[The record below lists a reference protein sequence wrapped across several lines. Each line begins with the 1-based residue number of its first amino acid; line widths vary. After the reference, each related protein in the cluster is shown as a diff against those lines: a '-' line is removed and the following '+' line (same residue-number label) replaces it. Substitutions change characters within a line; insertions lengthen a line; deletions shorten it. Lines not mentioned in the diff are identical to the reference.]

1 MAEAPIKGGLSTNPR
16 DINFYGAQDEDISEY
31 QKSLD
36 DSIKALQQRYAQPNW
51 FNVAAGFFKPQ
62 LGGFAASLGSASE
75 AMGQNV
81 ERERESQLPIA
92 QMRSQ
97 LAMSKIAMGQNK
109 QAADLVKKHEAEGAP
124 LYALPQLAAKLKAL
138 GSPLADSVN
147 AQIDQTRKSQ
157 DLQVQR
163 VNSAIEQRRAAES
176 LINRDEAQGVLT
188 PAEAAVKRAA
198 LPAIPT
204 LPPDPFDRPAQGER
218 GALVKAVDLSVK
230 DSAAGTAGPGKGDAL
245 ADTVA
250 AAKALAGNSA
260 AAAAAAAPPPAAAEA
275 TTSKA
280 IGAQD
285 FLTKAVYPSES
296 PTGAPNPRSTAVGK
310 GQMLKDTRQFIK
322 DKYGMQAGI
331 DQYDKDPAVA
341 AAYDYALLGHNQGL
355 LKDPTAL
362 NHRLMWWFGPGDGPK
377 ILNAKN
383 NETLKS
389 LGLSLKENEDPKKD
403 QYKINGLTADTTV
416 GNLKTT
422 ISTQLKKNKID
433 PDAKVV
439 FGEQPKGVEAAAVPA
454 AAAPAPK
461 PAEQD
466 RFPVLHA
473 RPTGEGELRGK
484 SPDER
489 ALIIKVA
496 EEKAKADETR
506 ADGFVKKWSGY
517 GDPTIYTP
525 YMGELSQSIS
535 MIEGNKPVAKK
546 VFNAM
551 GQGDLQAQLLKA
563 ANEGFT
569 FNGGVWSGSVNLPVK
584 AWVDAGLSPEEAT
597 YANKMATMFLRIN
610 GYKGQL
616 QNMSTS
622 NPPVAEF
629 SALQNRGA
637 NLGQPW
643 DAALSTLKKDRIN
656 GYWSNKIYN
665 IVLAEKEKAG
675 LGELAPTAAVLK
687 HSKEYKAADLQWKKD
702 LQATQ

>member
-1 MAEAPIKGGLSTNPR
+1 MADAPIKGGLSTNPR

-109 QAADLVKKHEAEGAP
+109 QAADLIKAHEAGGAP
-124 LYALPQLAAKLKAL
+124 LHALPQLAAKLKAL

-188 PAEAAVKRAA
+188 PGEAAVKRAA
-198 LPAIPT
+198 LPPIPT
-204 LPPDPFDRPAQGER
+204 LPPDPFERPAQSER
-218 GALVKAVDLSVK
+218 GA
-230 DSAAGTAGPGKGDAL
+230 SAKEP
-245 ADTVA
+245 A
-250 AAKALAGNSA
+250 AAPPA
-260 AAAAAAAPPPAAAEA
+260 AAVPPPAAAVPPPAAAAAVTPPAAAVTPPAAAE
-275 TTSKA
+275 TTAANA

-285 FLTKAVYPSES
+285 FLTKAVYPNES
-296 PTGAPNPRSTAVGK
+296 PTGAPNPLSTAVGK
-310 GQMLKDTRQFIK
+310 GQMLKGTRQFIK
-322 DKYGMQAGI
+322 EKYGMQAGI
-331 DQYDKDPAVA
+331 DQYEKDPAVA
-341 AAYDYALLGHNQGL
+341 AAYDYALLGHNHGL
-355 LKDPTAL
+355 LKDPTTL
-362 NHRLMWWFGPGDGPK
+362 NHRLMWWFGTGDGPK
-377 ILNAKN
+377 ILDADPSKK
-383 NETLKS
+383 LKD
-389 LGLSLKENEDPKKD
+389 LGLSLKENKEEPKKD
-403 QYKINGLTADTTV
+403 GYKINRLTPDMSV
-416 GNLKTT
+416 GEVRAQMAG
-422 ISTQLKKNKID
+422 QLRKSGVD

-439 FGEQPKGVEAAAVPA
+439 FGESPKGGEAAAV
-454 AAAPAPK
+454 PAPK

-489 ALIIKVA
+489 AFIIKAA
-496 EEKAKADETR
+496 EEKAKADESR

-551 GQGDLQAQLLKA
+551 GQGDLQAQLMKA

-675 LGELAPTAAVLK
+675 AGELAPTAAVLK

-702 LQATQ
+702 LQAIK

>member
-1 MAEAPIKGGLSTNPR
+1 MADAPIKGGLSTNPR

-109 QAADLVKKHEAEGAP
+109 QAADLIKAHEAGGAP
-124 LYALPQLAAKLKAL
+124 LHALPQLAAKLKAL

-163 VNSAIEQRRAAES
+163 VTAAIAQRNAAES

-188 PAEAAVKRAA
+188 PAEAALKRAA

-204 LPPDPFDRPAQGER
+204 LPPDPFERPAQGER
-218 GALVKAVDLSVK
+218 GA
-230 DSAAGTAGPGKGDAL
+230 SAKEP
-245 ADTVA
+245 A
-250 AAKALAGNSA
+250 AAPPAAAVPPPA
-260 AAAAAAAPPPAAAEA
+260 AAAAVTPPAAAVTPPAAAEA
-275 TTSKA
+275 TAAKTV
-280 IGAQD
+280 GAQD
-285 FLTKAVYPSES
+285 FLTKAVYPNES
-296 PTGAPNPRSTAVGK
+296 PTGAPNPLSTAVGK
-310 GQMLKDTRQFIK
+310 GQMLKGTREFIK
-322 DKYGMQAGI
+322 EKYGMQAGV
-331 DQYDKDPAVA
+331 DQYEKDPAVA
-341 AAYDYALLGHNQGL
+341 AAYDYALLGHNHGL
-355 LKDPTAL
+355 LKDPTTL
-362 NHRLMWWFGPGDGPK
+362 NHRLMWWFGTGDGPK
-377 ILNAKN
+377 ILDADPSKK
-383 NETLKS
+383 LKD
-389 LGLSLKENEDPKKD
+389 LGLSLKENKEEPKKD
-403 QYKINGLTADTTV
+403 GYKINRLTPDMSV
-416 GNLKTT
+416 GELRAQMAG
-422 ISTQLKKNKID
+422 QLRKSGVD

-439 FGEQPKGVEAAAVPA
+439 FGESPKGTEVAAAPVPA

-489 ALIIKVA
+489 ALIIKAA
-496 EEKAKADETR
+496 EEKAKADESR
-506 ADGFVKKWSGY
+506 ADGLVKKWSGY

-551 GQGDLQAQLLKA
+551 GQGDLQAQLMKA

-675 LGELAPTAAVLK
+675 AGELAPTAAVLK

-702 LQATQ
+702 LQAIK

>member
-1 MAEAPIKGGLSTNPR
+1 
-16 DINFYGAQDEDISEY
+16 
-31 QKSLD
+31 
-36 DSIKALQQRYAQPNW
+36 
-51 FNVAAGFFKPQ
+51 
-62 LGGFAASLGSASE
+62 
-75 AMGQNV
+75 MGQNV

-109 QAADLVKKHEAEGAP
+109 QAADLIKAHEAGGAP
-124 LYALPQLAAKLKAL
+124 LHALPQLAAKLKAL

-163 VNSAIEQRRAAES
+163 VTAAIAQRNAAES

-188 PAEAAVKRAA
+188 PAEAALKRAA

-204 LPPDPFDRPAQGER
+204 LPPDPFERPAQGER
-218 GALVKAVDLSVK
+218 GA
-230 DSAAGTAGPGKGDAL
+230 SAKEP
-245 ADTVA
+245 A
-250 AAKALAGNSA
+250 AAPPAAAVPPPA
-260 AAAAAAAPPPAAAEA
+260 AAAAVTPPAAAVTPPAAAEA
-275 TTSKA
+275 TAAKTV
-280 IGAQD
+280 GAQD
-285 FLTKAVYPSES
+285 FLTKAVYPNES
-296 PTGAPNPRSTAVGK
+296 PTGAPNPLSTAVGK
-310 GQMLKDTRQFIK
+310 GQMLKGTREFIK
-322 DKYGMQAGI
+322 EKYGMQAGV
-331 DQYDKDPAVA
+331 DQYEKDPAVA
-341 AAYDYALLGHNQGL
+341 AAYDYALLGHNHGL
-355 LKDPTAL
+355 LKDPTTL
-362 NHRLMWWFGPGDGPK
+362 NHRLMWWFGTGDGPK
-377 ILNAKN
+377 ILDADPSKK
-383 NETLKS
+383 LKD
-389 LGLSLKENEDPKKD
+389 LGLSLKENKEEPKKD
-403 QYKINGLTADTTV
+403 GYKINRLTPDMSV
-416 GNLKTT
+416 GELRAQMAG
-422 ISTQLKKNKID
+422 QLRKSGVD

-439 FGEQPKGVEAAAVPA
+439 FGESPKGTEVAAAPVPA

-489 ALIIKVA
+489 ALIIKAA
-496 EEKAKADETR
+496 EEKAKADESR
-506 ADGFVKKWSGY
+506 ADGLVKKWSGY

-551 GQGDLQAQLLKA
+551 GQGDLQAQLMKA

-675 LGELAPTAAVLK
+675 AGELAPTAAVLK

-702 LQATQ
+702 LQAIK

>member
-109 QAADLVKKHEAEGAP
+109 QAADLVKAHEAEGAP

-138 GSPLADSVN
+138 GSPLAESVN

-188 PAEAAVKRAA
+188 PAEAGVKRAA

-204 LPPDPFDRPAQGER
+204 LPPDPFDRPAQGDR
-218 GALVKAVDLSVK
+218 GAPVKAVDLSVK

-260 AAAAAAAPPPAAAEA
+260 APPPAAAPPSA
-275 TTSKA
+275 TTANA

-285 FLTKAVYPSES
+285 FLTKAVYPNES
-296 PTGAPNPRSTAVGK
+296 PTGAPNSLSTAVGK
-310 GQMLKDTRQFIK
+310 GQMLKGTRQFIK
-322 DKYGMQAGI
+322 EKYNMQAGI
-331 DQYDKDPAVA
+331 DQYEKDPAVA
-341 AAYDYALLGHNQGL
+341 AAYDYALLGHNHGL
-355 LKDPTAL
+355 LKDPTTL
-362 NHRLMWWFGPGDGPK
+362 NHRLMWWFGTGDGPK
-377 ILNAKN
+377 ILDADPSKK
-383 NETLKS
+383 LKD
-389 LGLSLKENEDPKKD
+389 LGLSLKENKEEPKKD
-403 QYKINGLTADTTV
+403 GYKINRLTPDMSV
-416 GNLKTT
+416 GEVRAQMAG
-422 ISTQLKKNKID
+422 QLRKSGVD

-439 FGEQPKGVEAAAVPA
+439 FGEPPKGVEAAAVPVPA

-461 PAEQD
+461 PAEQE
-466 RFPVLHA
+466 RFPVMHA

-489 ALIIKVA
+489 ALIIKAA
-496 EEKAKADETR
+496 EEKAKADESR

>member
-1 MAEAPIKGGLSTNPR
+1 MADNAPIKGGLSTDPR
-16 DINFYGAQDEDISEY
+16 AINFYGAQDADISEY

-62 LGGFAASLGSASE
+62 LGGFAASLGSASA

-109 QAADLVKKHEAEGAP
+109 QAADLIKAHEAEDAP

-163 VNSAIEQRRAAES
+163 VNSAIAQRNAQES

-188 PAEAAVKRAA
+188 PAEAAIKRAL
-198 LPAIPT
+198 LPDIPT
-204 LPPDPFDRPAQGER
+204 LPPDPFEPPAR
-218 GALVKAVDLSVK
+218 VDKNAPVKE
-230 DSAAGTAGPGKGDAL
+230 P
-245 ADTVA
+245 A
-250 AAKALAGNSA
+250 AAPPPPA
-260 AAAAAAAPPPAAAEA
+260 AAAGETGAPPPAAAAGE
-275 TTSKA
+275 
-280 IGAQD
+280 
-285 FLTKAVYPSES
+285 
-296 PTGAPNPRSTAVGK
+296 TGAPPPAAVS
-310 GQMLKDTRQFIK
+310 
-322 DKYGMQAGI
+322 
-331 DQYDKDPAVA
+331 A
-341 AAYDYALLGHNQGL
+341 AAPAPDAAVPSLTAETTEKPLMPKLVPGSGFNP
-355 LKDPTAL
+355 KDAGTAQ
-362 NHRLMWWFGPGDGPK
+362 
-377 ILNAKN
+377 ILNEEMAKVYPRAISGTDERAQN
-383 NETLKS
+383 DLAALVREAARIKLFPSTE
-389 LGLSLKENEDPKKD
+389 GLS
-403 QYKINGLTADTTV
+403 
-416 GNLKTT
+416 
-422 ISTQLKKNKID
+422 
-433 PDAKVV
+433 
-439 FGEQPKGVEAAAVPA
+439 AVPA
-454 AAAPAPK
+454 AAAPAAK
-461 PAEQD
+461 PAKQE
-466 RFPVLHA
+466 RFPVMHA

-489 ALIIKVA
+489 ALIIKAA
-496 EEKAKADETR
+496 EEKAKADESR
-506 ADGFVKKWSGY
+506 ADGLVKKWSGY

-546 VFNAM
+546 VFNVM

-584 AWVDAGLSPEEAT
+584 AWVDAGLLAEEAT

-637 NLGQPW
+637 NLGQTW

-675 LGELAPTAAVLK
+675 LGELAPTAAVIK
-687 HSKEYKAADLQWKKD
+687 HSKEYKAADLQWQKD
-702 LQATQ
+702 LQAIK

>member
-1 MAEAPIKGGLSTNPR
+1 
-16 DINFYGAQDEDISEY
+16 
-31 QKSLD
+31 
-36 DSIKALQQRYAQPNW
+36 
-51 FNVAAGFFKPQ
+51 
-62 LGGFAASLGSASE
+62 LGSASE
-75 AMGQNV
+75 ALGQNI
-81 ERERESQLPIA
+81 EKQRESQLPIA

-97 LAMSKIAMGQNK
+97 LALSKITMGQNK
-109 QAADLVKKHEAEGAP
+109 QAADLIKAHEAGGAP
-124 LYALPQLAAKLKAL
+124 LHALPQLAAKLKAL

-188 PAEAAVKRAA
+188 PGEAAVKRAA
-198 LPAIPT
+198 LPPIPT
-204 LPPDPFDRPAQGER
+204 LPPDPFERPAQSER
-218 GALVKAVDLSVK
+218 GALAKE
-230 DSAAGTAGPGKGDAL
+230 P
-245 ADTVA
+245 A
-250 AAKALAGNSA
+250 AAPPAAAVTPPAAAAVTPPAAAAVTPPA
-260 AAAAAAAPPPAAAEA
+260 AAAALPPAAVEA
-275 TTSKA
+275 TAAKTV
-280 IGAQD
+280 GAQD
-285 FLTKAVYPSES
+285 FLTKAVYPNES
-296 PTGAPNPRSTAVGK
+296 PTGAPNPLSTAVGK
-310 GQMLKDTRQFIK
+310 GQMLKGTRQFIK
-322 DKYGMQAGI
+322 EKYGMQAGI
-331 DQYDKDPAVA
+331 DQYEKDPAVA
-341 AAYDYALLGHNQGL
+341 AAYDYALLGHNHGL
-355 LKDPTAL
+355 LKDPTTL
-362 NHRLMWWFGPGDGPK
+362 NHRLMWWFGTGDGPK
-377 ILNAKN
+377 ILDADPSKK
-383 NETLKS
+383 LKD
-389 LGLSLKENEDPKKD
+389 LGLSLKENKEEPKKD
-403 QYKINGLTADTTV
+403 GYKINRLTPDMSV
-416 GNLKTT
+416 GEVRAQMAG
-422 ISTQLKKNKID
+422 QLRKSGVD

-439 FGEQPKGVEAAAVPA
+439 FGESPKGDEAAAV
-454 AAAPAPK
+454 PAPK

-489 ALIIKVA
+489 ALIIKAA
-496 EEKAKADETR
+496 EEKAKADESR
-506 ADGFVKKWSGY
+506 ADGLVKKWSGY

-551 GQGDLQAQLLKA
+551 GQGDLQAQLMKA

-675 LGELAPTAAVLK
+675 AGELAPTAAVLK
-687 HSKEYKAADLQWKKD
+687 HSKEYRAADLQWKKD
-702 LQATQ
+702 LQAIK

>member
-1 MAEAPIKGGLSTNPR
+1 VADAPIKGGLSTNPR

-109 QAADLVKKHEAEGAP
+109 QAADLIKAHEAGGAP
-124 LYALPQLAAKLKAL
+124 LHALPQLAAKLKAL

-188 PAEAAVKRAA
+188 PGEAAVKRAA
-198 LPAIPT
+198 LPPIPT
-204 LPPDPFDRPAQGER
+204 LPPDPFERPAQSER
-218 GALVKAVDLSVK
+218 GA
-230 DSAAGTAGPGKGDAL
+230 SAKEP
-245 ADTVA
+245 A
-250 AAKALAGNSA
+250 AAPPA
-260 AAAAAAAPPPAAAEA
+260 AAVPPPAAAVPPPAAAAAVTPPAAAVTPPAAAE
-275 TTSKA
+275 TTAANA

-285 FLTKAVYPSES
+285 FLTKAVYPNES
-296 PTGAPNPRSTAVGK
+296 PTGAPNPLSTAVGK
-310 GQMLKDTRQFIK
+310 GQMLKGTRQFIK
-322 DKYGMQAGI
+322 EKYGMQAGI
-331 DQYDKDPAVA
+331 DQYEKDPAVA
-341 AAYDYALLGHNQGL
+341 AAYDYALLGHNHGL
-355 LKDPTAL
+355 LKDPTTL
-362 NHRLMWWFGPGDGPK
+362 NHRLMWWFGTGDGPK
-377 ILNAKN
+377 ILDADPSKK
-383 NETLKS
+383 LKD
-389 LGLSLKENEDPKKD
+389 LGLSLKENKEEPKKD
-403 QYKINGLTADTTV
+403 GYKINRLTPDMSV
-416 GNLKTT
+416 GEVRAQMAG
-422 ISTQLKKNKID
+422 QLRKSGVD

-439 FGEQPKGVEAAAVPA
+439 FGESPKGGEAAAV
-454 AAAPAPK
+454 PAPK

-489 ALIIKVA
+489 AFIIKAA
-496 EEKAKADETR
+496 EEKAKADESR

-551 GQGDLQAQLLKA
+551 GQGDLQAQLMKA

-675 LGELAPTAAVLK
+675 AGELAPTAAVLK

-702 LQATQ
+702 LQAIK

>member
-109 QAADLVKKHEAEGAP
+109 QAADLVKAHEAAGSP
-124 LYALPQLAAKLKAL
+124 LHDLPGLVPKLKAL
-138 GSPLADSVN
+138 GSPLAES
-147 AQIDQTRKSQ
+147 AQSQMDQIRKSQ
-157 DLQVQR
+157 DLAVQA
-163 VNSAIEQRRAAES
+163 SQASIAQRNAAEA
-176 LINRDEAQGVLT
+176 LIDRDERNFVIT
-188 PAEAAVKRAA
+188 PLEASIKRAA
-198 LPAIPT
+198 LPPILPM
-204 LPPDPFDRPAQGER
+204 PPDPFLRPAQSER
-218 GALVKAVDLSVK
+218 GAPVKAVDLSVK
-230 DSAAGTAGPGKGDAL
+230 DSAA
-245 ADTVA
+245 A
-250 AAKALAGNSA
+250 AAAAAPAA

-275 TTSKA
+275 TTSKT

-285 FLTKAVYPSES
+285 FLTKGVYPSES
-296 PTGAPNPRSTAVGK
+296 PTGAANPLSTAVGK
-310 GQMLKDTRQFIK
+310 GQMLKGTRQFIK

-403 QYKINGLTADTTV
+403 QYKINGLSTDTTV
-416 GNLKTT
+416 GDLKETV
-422 ISTQLKKNKID
+422 SSQLKKNKID
-433 PDAKVV
+433 PNAMVV
-439 FGEQPKGVEAAAVPA
+439 FGDQAAAAASAAAV
-454 AAAPAPK
+454 AAPQAK
-461 PAEQD
+461 VTEQTVFPA
-466 RFPVLHA
+466 LHP
-473 RPTGEGELRGK
+473 RPTESDLIAKR
-484 SPDER
+484 PDER
-489 ALIIKVA
+489 ALIIKRA
-496 EEKAKADETR
+496 EEKADADEKR
-506 ADGFVKKWSGY
+506 ATGLLQQWVGY
-517 GDPTIYTP
+517 GNPAIYNP
-525 YMGELSQSIS
+525 YKGELNQSIS
-535 MIEGNKPVAKK
+535 MIEANKKISER

-551 GQGDLQAQLLKA
+551 GQGDLAAQLLKA
-563 ANEGFT
+563 ANAGLT
-569 FNGGVWSGSVNLPVK
+569 FNGGVWSGSINLP
-584 AWVDAGLSPEEAT
+584 ADDWVRAGLSKEDAT
-597 YANKMATMFLRIN
+597 FANKLATNFLHIN
-610 GYKGQL
+610 AYKSQL
-616 QNMSTS
+616 QNMGTG

-629 SALQNRGA
+629 NALQNKGA
-637 NLGQPW
+637 NLGQTY
-643 DAALSTLKKDRIN
+643 DAALTTLKKDRIN
-656 GYWSNKIYN
+656 AYWGNKLYN
-665 IVLAEKEKAG
+665 TVLSEKDKAAKT
-675 LGELAPTAAVLK
+675 EMAPTAAVLK
-687 HSKEYKAADLQWKKD
+687 HSKEYDAIQKQWAEDLKSIK
-702 LQATQ
+702 